1 MYYYIFG
8 ITDKGNYREQNEDC
22 ILIDHEV
29 INSGSYES
37 TVAAPF
43 IAAVCD
49 GVGGENAGEVASEL
63 CLRHLSI
70 LEYNSG
76 VDIEKNAYRCS
87 QQNKK
92 AGRKG

>member
-37 TVAAPF
+37 TVAAPLLQPF
-43 IAAVCD
+43 ATALV
-49 GVGGENAGEVASEL
+49 
-63 CLRHLSI
+63 
-70 LEYNSG
+70 
-76 VDIEKNAYRCS
+76 EKMQERS
-87 QQNKK
+87 P
-92 AGRKG
+92 RSFV